1 MSVDVA
7 AAVFGLRP
15 TGSDV
20 SARARAAADDVVRA
34 DRWPLVCVSGIAVM
48 FGAFEPSGVA
58 QGIATIP
65 EIIWEAFLGLY
76 LTFKGFNM
84 ASPVF
89 DGRRDTEGD
98 PDPAIAAS

>member
-1 MSVDVA
+1 MSPRELVPRRVTW
-7 AAVFGLRP
+7 FGLI
-15 TGSDV
+15 GG
-20 SARARAAADDVVRA
+20 
-34 DRWPLVCVSGIAVM
+34 PLVSISGIPVI
-48 FGAFEPSGVA
+48 FGAFEPSSAA

-89 DGRRDTEGD
+89 DGRRDTDGD
-98 PDPAIAAS
+98 ADPAIAAS

>member
-1 MSVDVA
+1 MTW
-7 AAVFGLRP
+7 FGLI
-15 TGSDV
+15 GG
-20 SARARAAADDVVRA
+20 
-34 DRWPLVCVSGIAVM
+34 PLVCISGIAVM
-48 FGAFEPSGVA
+48 FGASSVA
-58 QGIATIP
+58 QGVATIP

-98 PDPAIAAS
+98 ADPAIASS

>member
-1 MSVDVA
+1 MSVMSPQ
-7 AAVFGLRP
+7 R
-15 TGSDV
+15 SSV
-20 SARARAAADDVVRA
+20 SARPAEMSPREPVSR
-34 DRWPLVCVSGIAVM
+34 RMTWFGLIGGPLGCVSGIAVM
-48 FGAFEPSGVA
+48 FGAFEPSSVA

-76 LTFKGFNM
+76 LTLKGFNM

-98 PDPAIAAS
+98 ANPAIASS